1 MAAVRLRAAILAAVL
16 LVAAAAAVTVVPKA
30 VHAHSSSVEPLEYTW
45 SNACRRGGINGNIK
59 WCPGP
64 CPRDPVRKNYKP
76 RTYRRGQWFKFV
88 YYKNNHRGG
97 MFRLSLVPLKRRFS
111 SWAHDKNAFLY
122 SCWDAGMVN
131 CPSRSSHACGTDQRG
146 KRYQQW
152 VRLPTVFPD
161 GDYYLGYTWW
171 GGSWQQGDYY
181 SCARIRVRGGQLT
194 ASHQPAFTRSSR
206 GGKCW
211 SSATKIGQCR
221 REPCFRKMAWRTP
234 AAFDRRKPKR
244 IFRWAVN
251 K

>member
-1 MAAVRLRAAILAAVL
+1 
-16 LVAAAAAVTVVPKA
+16 
-30 VHAHSSSVEPLEYTW
+30 
-45 SNACRRGGINGNIK
+45 
-59 WCPGP
+59 
-64 CPRDPVRKNYKP
+64 
-76 RTYRRGQWFKFV
+76 
-88 YYKNNHRGG
+88 

-221 REPCFRKMAWRTP
+221 HEPCFRKMAWRTP

>member
-1 MAAVRLRAAILAAVL
+1 MHLCRGALLTVAAQHAPALVVCALLSACRICGAIL
-16 LVAAAAAVTVVPKA
+16 
-30 VHAHSSSVEPLEYTW
+30 
-45 SNACRRGGINGNIK
+45 
-59 WCPGP
+59 CPP
-64 CPRDPVRKNYKP
+64 FPPP
-76 RTYRRGQWFKFV
+76 PSLA
-88 YYKNNHRGG
+88 GG

-161 GDYYLGYTWW
+161 GDYILGYTWW